1 MLGFLLRSS
10 WVWKIEEERVSA
22 KYRQKHKNC
31 LFCGASAH
39 LFPVAAAIGTVRCC
53 EMSQVCISSNLS
65 RGRFKL
71 FLWQEHQR
79 CLVLNAPA
87 SDQKW
92 ARAAQTPPSDSELVQ
107 CLSFTWLPVSV
118 TFIGI

>member
-1 MLGFLLRSS
+1 M
-10 WVWKIEEERVSA
+10 SA